1 MLKSSL
7 LHVDLGTQSCFGVEN
22 ISASPSHE
30 ALFGQSGAKS
40 HAMIWGWGSAGAAVH
55 ALLLPGT
62 EPLDASVCV
71 QLPEPQCTLLGEN
84 SSEISR

>member
-1 MLKSSL
+1 MLKSPL
-7 LHVDLGTQSCFGVEN
+7 LHVELGTQSCSGVQN

-30 ALFGQSGAKS
+30 ALFGQSGAMS
-40 HAMIWGWGSAGAAVH
+40 HDMFGDGAAVH
-55 ALLLPGT
+55 TLLLPGT